1 MKKTSIINRNF
12 KIFSIVIFLCSFS
25 TPAMAYLDPGSGSMI
40 LYFLAGIFATLIYSI
55 KSLFFNLSITFNRFF
70 YKDKINLNVKKNI
83 VFYSE
88 GGQYWH
94 LFKPVIEE
102 LNNLNIECSYYTS
115 DKFDE
120 GLKFQSTKFD
130 SLFIGDRRFSLISL
144 NYLQAEILVMTTPQ
158 LGIMQLKRS
167 NKVGY
172 FVHLIHAPT
181 DALFYHKFAFDYFDC
196 VMCSGKHQIESIRLL
211 EAKRGT
217 TKKKLLKTGMTYYDV
232 MEKNKKTE
240 KQQLTTVLIAPS
252 WTNKS
257 VLTNNFKKLSEVI
270 EVLLKNNY
278 AVIFRPHPQML
289 QAKKQEMDDLE
300 QLLSVYKTLIIDK
313 SPSGV
318 GSMNKADVIISDL
331 SGVIFDFFFVYKK
344 PIIVVDVEVNIAG
357 FEAEDVDKT
366 PWEIEIINDI
376 ATKINLDAVEEIPSI
391 VKIVI
396 QNNNTQKSD
405 QIMLDSVFNY
415 GNAGKVAANQLIDIL
430 EDI

>member
-1 MKKTSIINRNF
+1 MKKILIINKNL
-12 KIFSIVIFLCSFS
+12 KKFSIVIFLCSFS
-25 TPAMAYLDPGSGSMI
+25 TPAMAYLDPGSGSLI
-40 LYFLAGIFATLIYSI
+40 LYFLAGIFATFIYSI
-55 KSLFFNLSITFNRFF
+55 KSLFFNLSITFSNLFT
-70 YKDKINLNVKKNI
+70 KDKINLNVKKNI

-94 LFKPVIEE
+94 LFKPIIEE
-102 LNNLNIECSYYTS
+102 LNNLNIECTYFTS

-120 GLKFQSTKFD
+120 GLKFRSTKFD
-130 SLFIGDRRFSLISL
+130 SLFIGDSRFSLISL
-144 NYLQAEILVMTTPQ
+144 NYLQAKILVMTIPQ
-158 LGIMQLKRS
+158 LEVMELKRS
-167 NKVGY
+167 KKVGY
-172 FVHLIHAPT
+172 FVHLIHSPIDT
-181 DALFYHKFAFDYFDC
+181 LFYNKFAFDYFDC

-217 TKKKLLKTGMTYYDV
+217 AKKKLLKTGLTYYDV
-232 MEKNKKTE
+232 MEKNKKIE
-240 KQQLTTVLIAPS
+240 KQKLTTVLIAPS
-252 WTNKS
+252 WINKS
-257 VLTNNFKKLSEVI
+257 VLTKNVKKLSEVI

-278 AVIFRPHPQML
+278 IVIFRPHPQML
-289 QAKKQEMDDLE
+289 QAKQKEMDDLE
-300 QLLSVYKTLIIDK
+300 QVLSVYKSLIIDK

-344 PIIVVDVEVNIAG
+344 PIIVVDVEVNTSG

-366 PWEIEIINDI
+366 PWEIEIINEI
-376 ATKINLDAVEEIPSI
+376 ATKINLDIIDKIPSI
-391 VKIVI
+391 VTTVI
-396 QNNNTQKSD
+396 QNNNTLKSN